1 MKYVSWITSE
11 ENYCEFLEVQEFTK
25 KYLKAF
31 SKKIR
36 RLLTIQ
42 NKK

>member
-11 ENYCEFLEVQEFTK
+11 ENYCEFFRNTKIHQEIFK
-25 KYLKAF
+25 SF

-36 RLLTIQ
+36 QLLTIQ